1 MKEAVIFRVKSP
13 SCEEDIKAIRKFE
26 KRLLVL
32 YKDTNQVP
40 VVITDGIEVIK
51 INELLNGGKR

>member
-13 SCEEDIKAIRKFE
+13 SCEEDIKAIGKFE
-26 KRLLVL
+26 KRLLGL

-40 VVITDGIEVIK
+40 VVITDNIEVIK
-51 INELLNGGKR
+51 INKLLK